1 MFEALDPQTGSEAA
15 LVARAVIAHH
25 AAAECFRPAVLPEV
39 SLALQS
45 RLIAQA
51 AAVSR
56 LSSQLVMALQLRAL
70 RDALIEAGASDARAQ
85 RAAEELAGYEREF
98 AGIRGDMQQ
107 GFAKVDQQFV
117 KVDQQFT
124 KVDQQFAVV
133 RGDINLLRWMAG
145 ANFALTLAV
154 FVKLFIH

>member
-1 MFEALDPQTGSEAA
+1 
-15 LVARAVIAHH
+15 
-25 AAAECFRPAVLPEV
+25 
-39 SLALQS
+39 
-45 RLIAQA
+45 
-51 AAVSR
+51 
-56 LSSQLVMALQLRAL
+56 MALQLGAL

-98 AGIRGDMQQ
+98 AGIRGDMQL
-107 GFAKVDQQFV
+107 GFAKVDQQFA
-117 KVDQQFT
+117 KVDQQFA

-133 RGDINLLRWMAG
+133 RGDINLLRWMAW

>member
-1 MFEALDPQTGSEAA
+1 
-15 LVARAVIAHH
+15 
-25 AAAECFRPAVLPEV
+25 
-39 SLALQS
+39 
-45 RLIAQA
+45 
-51 AAVSR
+51 
-56 LSSQLVMALQLRAL
+56 MALQLGAL
-70 RDALIEAGASDARAQ
+70 RDALIEAGASEVRAQ

-98 AGIRGDMQQ
+98 AGIRGDMQL
-107 GFAKVDQQFV
+107 GFA
-117 KVDQQFT
+117 